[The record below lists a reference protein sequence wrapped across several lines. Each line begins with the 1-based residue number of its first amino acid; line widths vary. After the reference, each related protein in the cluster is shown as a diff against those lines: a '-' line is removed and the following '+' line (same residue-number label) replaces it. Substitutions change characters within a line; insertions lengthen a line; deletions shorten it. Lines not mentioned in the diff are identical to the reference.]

1 MSLNPV
7 ATLDFG
13 TELFIGMVRLKVESK
28 YLQEHTSI
36 RFKQKAIQT
45 PEKWLF

>member
-7 ATLDFG
+7 STLDFG
-13 TELFIGMVRLKVESK
+13 TELFVGMVRPKVESW

-36 RFKQKAIQT
+36 RFKQKAIQA
-45 PEKWLF
+45 PEKW

>member
-1 MSLNPV
+1 MLNQI
-7 ATLDFG
+7 G
-13 TELFIGMVRLKVESK
+13 QYIGMVGLKMESK

-45 PEKWLF
+45 PEKW

>member
-1 MSLNPV
+1 VSLNPV

-36 RFKQKAIQT
+36 KSRREIIQKH
-45 PEKWLF
+45 ERW